1 MARMLAEWARSGG
14 LGEVQEGESTIPW
27 PGANEADAHL
37 TDVLSSANMATLLQ
51 NDPQLVQKL
60 TPLLPP
66 DLHLSAQP
74 TAQELLPILSAP
86 QFTDA
91 IASLDNALRN
101 GGLPG
106 SMMVELGLPETA
118 GQGVAQFLQ
127 GLKGLAPTMET
138 QDAGDDAME
147 QD

>member
-1 MARMLAEWARSGG
+1 MG
-14 LGEVQEGESTIPW
+14 
-27 PGANEADAHL
+27 
-37 TDVLSSANMATLLQ
+37 TLLK
-51 NDPQLVQKL
+51 NDPQLLQTL
-60 TPLLPP
+60 APLLPP
-66 DLHLSAQP
+66 DLHLSSSP
-74 TAQELLPILSAP
+74 TAEELLPILSAP

-106 SMMVELGLPETA
+106 SMMVELGLPESA

-127 GLKGLAPTMET
+127 GLKGLGQSSTES
-138 QDAGDDAME
+138 AGDERMD